1 MKGYQRFGAI
11 KRTICRRPLVLHDFQ
26 ALPPRGW
33 CVCCGAEVYGAGE
46 EVCEECKGIDN

>member
-11 KRTICRRPLVLHDFQ
+11 KRTIHRLPRGLYDLQ

-33 CVCCGAEVYGAGE
+33 CVCCGAEVYAQGQE
-46 EVCEECKGIDN
+46 LCEECKGIDN